1 VVGRQSS
8 GVTGFSRRALRDAAR
23 RYLSPWALMAVAAE
37 AVLLVIDL
45 AVGRSLFDS
54 SFLLPVLAL
63 AVVENRERTS
73 VVAGIATFLTLASG
87 VWHSYLFQSA
97 HLYRVAIVAA
107 GGALS
112 VLGAMFRARAEKAH
126 AQMEMLARI
135 GEIADG
141 STELDDALARLAETL
156 VPGAGDLCEVVV
168 FEDGATRRI
177 VARLAGRTPELEQ
190 GLSARSAELART
202 TLDSARTGAG
212 VLVPR
217 LRRHHAPGLG
227 EEDEALRSAEMCS
240 AIYAPVRAAEETL
253 AVLVLAVGPSG
264 RRYGPDDL
272 RFARTVG
279 SRAGLAIRN
288 ARLLNELREA
298 QQRMEAIVGSMAD
311 AVTIRD
317 PTGRLIYANDAAMH
331 MLGLSPSDD
340 IAQRDPMA
348 LYNEYAVTD
357 EQGNPLDMNDLPS
370 VRLLAGSDPEPLILR
385 YVPTGRGGEEQWRLL
400 KSTPL
405 YDRHGQLEAAVTVIE
420 DITANKRAERR
431 SAFLSRAGEILASSL
446 DYQETLGNVA
456 WLAVPEIADW
466 CAVDLFDEHGE
477 RQQVVVAHSDPR
489 KLELAREL
497 REREPEEMDPNQGV
511 GYVMR
516 TGKPLL
522 YREVPPAMIERAARD
537 EDHLRL
543 LRAVQLRSVIV
554 VPLLG
559 TTRVLG
565 VMTLINAESGRL
577 FSEEDVEFVSQVA
590 ARGAVAVENARLYSE
605 RSQIAETLQHSLLP
619 AALPEIDGWEM
630 ASLYRP
636 ASASS
641 GAEVGGDFYDAF
653 RTPSGW
659 MVLIGDVTGKG
670 VEAAAMTSLVRHGA
684 RFVSEYVADPSE
696 VLAQLDR
703 SLRRQPTLSLCTAL
717 CLQID
722 GERVT
727 LASAGHPLPLLVGDE
742 GVSVIGM
749 PGSVLGAFEDGTWP
763 MSELMLRPGEVLLLY
778 TDGVTDTVGEGDR
791 FGESRL
797 LDTAEECGPLAP
809 EGLLAC
815 LDQALNRFQV
825 GPQAD
830 DTAALA
836 LRLAVESQGAT
847 AGGFAGEQRQA
858 RA

>member
-1 VVGRQSS
+1 MAGRQSS
-8 GVTGFSRRALRDAAR
+8 GVMGTSQPTLRDAAR
-23 RYLSPWALMAVAAE
+23 RYLSRWTLAALAAE
-37 AVLLVIDL
+37 AALLVIDV

-63 AVVENRERTS
+63 AVVENSERTS
-73 VVAGIATFLTLASG
+73 VVAGIATLLALASG
-87 VWHSYLFQSA
+87 VWHSYLFHSA
-97 HLYRVAIVAA
+97 HVYRLAIVVV
-107 GGALS
+107 GGTLS
-112 VLGAMFRARAEKAH
+112 VLGAMFRSRAEQAH
-126 AQMEMLARI
+126 QQMEMLARI

-141 STELDDALARLAETL
+141 GTELDDALTRLAEVL

-168 FEDGATRRI
+168 FEDEAARR
-177 VARLAGRTPELEQ
+177 VVSRLAGRAMEHGQSLGE
-190 GLSARSAELART
+190 RSAEPARA
-202 TLDSARTGAG
+202 TLESARTGDG
-212 VLVPR
+212 VLA
-217 LRRHHAPGLG
+217 RHLQRHEGPGPG
-227 EEDEALRSAEMCS
+227 REDQALRSAEMCS
-240 AIYAPVRAAEETL
+240 AIYAPIRAAEETL

-272 RFARTVG
+272 RFACTVG

-317 PTGRLIYANDAAMH
+317 TTGRLIYANDAAMH
-331 MLGLSPSDD
+331 MIGLSPTDD
-340 IAQRDPMA
+340 IAQRDARA
-348 LYNEYAVTD
+348 LYDEYAVTD
-357 EQGNPLDMNDLPS
+357 EQGNPLDMSDLPS
-370 VRLLAGSDPEPLILR
+370 VRLLAGSDPEPLVLR
-385 YVPTGRGGEEQWRLL
+385 YVPVERGGEEQWRLL

-405 YDRHGQLEAAVTVIE
+405 YDSRGQLEAAVTVIE

-431 SAFLSRAGEILASSL
+431 SAFLSRVGEILASSL

-466 CAVDLFDEHGE
+466 CAVDLFDERGE
-477 RQQVVVAHSDPR
+477 RQQVVVAHSDPS
-489 KLELAREL
+489 KLELARAL
-497 REREPEEMDPNQGV
+497 REREPTELDPNQGV

-522 YREVPPAMIERAARD
+522 YREIPTAMIEQAARD
-537 EDHLRL
+537 DEHLRL
-543 LRAVQLRSVIV
+543 LRAVQLRSAVV
-554 VPLLG
+554 VPLMG

-565 VMTLINAESGRL
+565 VMTLVNSESGRL
-577 FSEEDVEFVSQVA
+577 FSDDDVDFAGQVA
-590 ARGAVAVENARLYSE
+590 ARASVAVENARLYSE

-619 AALPEIDGWEM
+619 DALPEIDGWEM

-659 MVLIGDVTGKG
+659 IVLIGDVTGKG

-684 RFVSEYVADPSE
+684 RFVSEYVPDPSE
-696 VLAQLDR
+696 VLDRLDR
-703 SLRRQPTLSLCTAL
+703 ALRRQPTLSLCTAL
-717 CLQID
+717 CLRID
-722 GERVT
+722 GDRVT

-742 GVSVIGM
+742 GVTVLGM

-763 MSELMLRPGEVLLLY
+763 MTEFLLRPGEVLLLY
-778 TDGVTDTVGEGDR
+778 TDGVTDTVGEEER

-797 LDTAEECGPLAP
+797 QDTAEECGPLAP
-809 EGLLAC
+809 EELLTC

-836 LRLAVESQGAT
+836 LRLAVEPQGAT
-847 AGGFAGEQRQA
+847 SGGFAGEQRQA
-858 RA
+858 SA